1 MEMTNVENALIWL
14 YVKTWGKFGEHI
26 IEKDLWKFTGR
37 DLDTALMGLAY
48 PRKRKSNEKEK
59 TERVHALNDLIMGRF
74 EEGGIDAFQKWSR
87 EIYAQVIETLPFDT
101 VDEQVIKPQ
110 QQLTPVKILKW
121 DPGKYSILFNEYL
134 SINLK
139 IVNMSLKHQHIEHL

>member
-1 MEMTNVENALIWL
+1 
-14 YVKTWGKFGEHI
+14 
-26 IEKDLWKFTGR
+26 
-37 DLDTALMGLAY
+37 
-48 PRKRKSNEKEK
+48 
-59 TERVHALNDLIMGRF
+59 MGRF

-87 EIYAQVIETLPFDT
+87 EIHAQVIETLPFDT

-139 IVNMSLKHQHIEHL
+139 IVNMSLKHQHIEDL

>member
-1 MEMTNVENALIWL
+1 MEMTNIENALIWL

-37 DLDTALMGLAY
+37 DLETAIMGLAY

-59 TERVHALNDLIMGRF
+59 TERVHALNDMIMGRF

-87 EIYAQVIETLPFDT
+87 EIHAQVIETLPLDT
-101 VDEQVIKPQ
+101 VDEEVM
-110 QQLTPVKILKW
+110 KILKW
-121 DPGKYSILFNEYL
+121 DPGKYSILFNE
-134 SINLK
+134 NLYQ
-139 IVNMSLKHQHIEHL
+139 SQDC